1 MKRLHK
7 LIKKATAD
15 IETFSY
21 NTTIPAFMVATGE
34 LAQQKCRSRRV
45 LEPLVVLI
53 APFCPHIAEE
63 LWQALG
69 HETGVCDAR
78 WPELDE
84 TFLVESSVK
93 MPVKFKGKLR
103 NTLEYPTAAPKE
115 AIEKETLAN
124 EQSQKYLSVMQVVKV
139 VVVT

>member
-1 MKRLHK
+1 M
-7 LIKKATAD
+7 
-15 IETFSY
+15 
-21 NTTIPAFMVATGE
+21 ATGE

-69 HETGVCDAR
+69 HADTVCDAR

-84 TFLVESSVK
+84 KFLVESSVK
-93 MPVKFKGKLR
+93 MPVQFNGKVR
-103 NTLEYPTAAPKE
+103 FTLEFPTDATKE
-115 AIEKETLAN
+115 DIEKAALGN
-124 EQSQKYLSVMQVVKV
+124 EQAQKYLDGMTVVKTV
-139 VVVT
+139 VVPGRIINIVVKPNN